1 MNENTNTTST
11 QNTNLSTAKFN
22 FNVGKLMAN
31 GAEINDLSGSLEVTV
46 TDRNIEVQTN
56 GAAKFLDQ
64 ISAGDILKQ
73 IVVFAIENERKSQE
87 RRDRESEARIKV
99 EAEQTKCYA
108 EQTKHY
114 EKLNSKL
121 DLEIEALQKKSE
133 KKSAE

>member
-31 GAEINDLSGSLEVTV
+31 GAEINDLNGSLEVTV

-87 RRDRESEARIKV
+87 RRDHESEARIKV
-99 EAEQTKCYA
+99 EAEQTKYYA
-108 EQTKHY
+108 EQTKYY
-114 EKLNSKL
+114 EKMNKKL
-121 DLEIEALQKKSE
+121 DMEIEALQKKS
-133 KKSAE
+133 AE